1 MKAAFKWVSGI
12 MIAILIIIA
21 LLYGFRHPLAVS
33 LTNHYLAPYQLR
45 LDCLQFSLTRQ
56 AGRWQVQAQQLCLS
70 GAGFTLSGEHLS
82 YDGDALE
89 VARLTVIHQPSN
101 QPATTEMQPLRWQ
114 IPTLPAVSIAALN
127 LQSPMLRQ
135 PLELAVQYDQG
146 KLKLDGPWQ
155 ASISLADNH
164 AKAYIDWSLAD
175 LADYLPLPATLPPE
189 LLTSLIQ
196 SQINFDGQHVTSQHA
211 LAIAFPYALAEQDC
225 QIELAAKGTLGLSL
239 DIIGLQGQL
248 DLSALPLNLVTGKC
262 PLPQA
267 IANAYQPGQIQ
278 ITVPQP
284 ATLSLQH
291 LAVPHLQVVLA
302 GNTTGQLTLDDLRWQ
317 SPGTLTGQ
325 YQLASTLTPDA
336 QQAALFPLAIQ
347 GQGQFALQLSTDQ
360 PQYQLSGQ
368 DWQISAKTWQG
379 KDWQADNIML
389 TSDFTY
395 DLQQGGEIT
404 ASIKM
409 ATGHFK
415 DNVLGKLSASL
426 SAQSADLS
434 SAKGQLEMTLDTV
447 TTGQGLASTLRHQQQ
462 FSLQDALFTFSGS
475 SQIKQLQ
482 LDKWKLADIGLSHEA
497 TLPLAA
503 PLQGSSLHR
512 WQLASG
518 LHGQV
523 EQVQEQINLTLPP
536 QNAAR
541 FTAFARPLLPQL
553 SFTQGKLGA
562 KAKYNLS
569 NETLSGEL
577 DIASLSLSYQDYQVK
592 EINLAAQVSQHS
604 GNLHLTPAR
613 LDIASVDVG
622 VAIRDISGQLMADE
636 QGLRIQDLSGSLLDG
651 SFLLP
656 RLQLSEQPQQ
666 LTLHLKGLDAK
677 QLASLGKESGIEVRG
692 RINVDVPIKLAGK
705 QIEVQ
710 GGSLYNEG
718 PAKLLIYDNQAFE
731 DLLASQPT
739 LAPSLS
745 ALKNL
750 DISSVT
756 SKVDLKPDGWLNLE
770 MKIKGHNPGQK
781 QDVNFNYTH
790 EENLFTLL
798 RALQLGDEVQ
808 KKVQE
813 KIK

>member
-12 MIAILIIIA
+12 VMALLIIIA

-33 LTNHYLAPYQLR
+33 LANHYLAPYQLR
-45 LDCLQFSLTRQ
+45 LDCLQFSLARQ
-56 AGRWQVQAQQLCLS
+56 AGRWQVQAQQLCMS
-70 GAGFTLSGEHLS
+70 GAGFTLSGEQLS

-89 VARLTVIHQPSN
+89 VARLAVIHQPSD
-101 QPATTEMQPLRWQ
+101 QATAANKQPLHWQ
-114 IPTLPAVSIAALN
+114 LPSLPSVSIATLN

-135 PLELAVQYDQG
+135 PLELAVQYDKG
-146 KLKLDGPWQ
+146 KLRLDGPWQ

-164 AKAYIDWSLAD
+164 AQAHIDWSLAD
-175 LADYLPLPATLPPE
+175 LVDYFPLPATLPPE

-196 SQINFDGQHVTSQHA
+196 SQVSFDGQHVTSQHT
-211 LAIAFPYALAEQDC
+211 LAMAFPYPLAEQDC
-225 QIELAAKGTLGLSL
+225 QIDLAAKGTLGLSL
-239 DIIGLQGQL
+239 DIVGLQGQL
-248 DLSALPLNLVTGKC
+248 DLSALPLSLVTGKC

-267 IANAYQPGQIQ
+267 IANAYQPRQMQ

-291 LAVPHLQVVLA
+291 LAIPHLHVVLA
-302 GNTTGQLTLDDLRWQ
+302 GNTTGKLAVDDLRWQ
-317 SPGTLTGQ
+317 PPGTLTGQ
-325 YQLASTLTPDA
+325 YQLTSALTPDA
-336 QQAALFPLAIQ
+336 KQTALFPLAIK
-347 GQGQFALQLSTDQ
+347 GQGQFALQLSTDK

-368 DWQISAKTWQG
+368 DWQISAQTWQG
-379 KDWQADNIML
+379 KDWQADEVTLN
-389 TSDFTY
+389 SDFTY
-395 DLQQGGEIT
+395 DQQQGGEIT
-404 ASIKM
+404 ANIAM
-409 ATGHFK
+409 AAGRLK
-415 DNVLGKLSASL
+415 DNIFGKLSASL
-426 SAQSADLS
+426 SAQSVDLS
-434 SAKGQLEMTLDTV
+434 SAKGQLEVSLDAV
-447 TTGQGLASTLRHQQQ
+447 TAGQGLVSALRHQQQ
-462 FSLQDALFTFSGS
+462 FSLQDARFTFSGS

-482 LDKWKLADIGLSHEA
+482 VDKWTLADIGLSHEA

-503 PLQGSSLHR
+503 PLQGTSLHR

-536 QNAAR
+536 QNATR
-541 FTAFARPLLPQL
+541 FTALARPLLPQL
-553 SFTQGKLGA
+553 NFTQGKLGG
-562 KAKYNLS
+562 KAEYNLS

-577 DIASLSLSYQDYQVK
+577 DITSLSLSYQDYQVK

-613 LDIASVDVG
+613 LDISSVDVG
-622 VAIRDISGQLMADE
+622 VAITDISGQLMADE

-677 QLASLGKESGIEVRG
+677 QLASLGKDSGIEVRG